1 MDSCDT
7 TLGPC
12 DAPPVDVGAPSD
24 ADTLTLGVEAPATA
38 TAPTATVGTPAPG
51 AAVTHGYPSL
61 YDTVPTTIVAI
72 VLGMIIVGSVQMG
85 VARIFRLY
93 REEHRALT
101 AFATS
106 MVALVVG
113 IYVCD
118 MLIAGPTAELLS
130 DGERASILG
139 FIKDTALMVF
149 AYYFG
154 TKAQVPTDEPHE

>member
-1 MDSCDT
+1 MDTD
-7 TLGPC
+7 
-12 DAPPVDVGAPSD
+12 
-24 ADTLTLGVEAPATA
+24 TA
-38 TAPTATVGTPAPG
+38 TTESVLAEPVLP
-51 AAVTHGYPSL
+51 AAVAPVVSSTEPSSEHPFISL
-61 YDTVPTTIVAI
+61 YDSAPTTIAAI
-72 VLGMIIVGSVQMG
+72 VLGMVIVGSVQVG

-154 TKAQVPTDEPHE
+154 TKAQVPRDEPRE

>member
-1 MDSCDT
+1 MEPSPDT
-7 TLGPC
+7 EGHALEMAPETLVAPE
-12 DAPPVDVGAPSD
+12 APPAAVV
-24 ADTLTLGVEAPATA
+24 V
-38 TAPTATVGTPAPG
+38 APG
-51 AAVTHGYPSL
+51 VSSAEPASEHPFISL
-61 YDTVPTTIVAI
+61 YDSAPTTIVAI
-72 VLGMIIVGSVQMG
+72 VLGMVIVGSVQVG

-154 TKAQVPTDEPHE
+154 TKAQVPTDEPRE